1 MNHDFLP
8 FRFLF
13 VTISF
18 PFRRSYRDVSQRWL
32 SRLTGFILD
41 GMAVFS
47 KESGLMVCLVKIGY
61 TFYLISVS
69 VAAASGR
76 FKFRAGNSNGG
87 RHSALSAAVRKHRG
101 KLCINVLSVS

>member
-1 MNHDFLP
+1 M
-8 FRFLF
+8 
-13 VTISF
+13 
-18 PFRRSYRDVSQRWL
+18 SQRWL

-61 TFYLISVS
+61 TLYLTSDSV
-69 VAAASGR
+69 VAASGGGR

-87 RHSALSAAVRKHRG
+87 RYSTLSAAVRKHRG
-101 KLCINVLSVS
+101 KLWTNVLSVS